1 MGRGAAAF
9 RHDVVDLGDVVVR
22 RLELTHALFH
32 EFRVEDGWT
41 TLVLVARPPG
51 PSVWNGEPNP
61 AHGIGVLLSGRDH
74 AATTPA
80 GWPVIEVDVRNETLL
95 EEVLTPGTYEWA
107 ERRGS
112 PVLEL
117 TPGAASSARS
127 SLEDH
132 VLRARVPTRA
142 RALAILRSA
151 IARSSAT
158 EIDVRDLRPDAI
170 ARSAR
175 RIIDRELPRNPPISS
190 IARELG
196 ITMRSMQRDFVR
208 AYHQTPKEY
217 MLARRLHQTRLALR
231 SAHRKMS
238 IAEVAHAFG
247 FSSPSRLAEQF
258 ARQFG
263 HSPSALERPQ
273 DPGSR

>member
-1 MGRGAAAF
+1 MEHVQVGRGAAAF

-80 GWPVIEVDVRNETLL
+80 GWSVVEVDVRNETLL

-132 VLRARVPTRA
+132 VLRAHVPTRA
-142 RALAILRSA
+142 RAGDPAQ
-151 IARSSAT
+151 
-158 EIDVRDLRPDAI
+158 
-170 ARSAR
+170 R
-175 RIIDRELPRNPPISS
+175 RR
-190 IARELG
+190 
-196 ITMRSMQRDFVR
+196 
-208 AYHQTPKEY
+208 
-217 MLARRLHQTRLALR
+217 
-231 SAHRKMS
+231 
-238 IAEVAHAFG
+238 
-247 FSSPSRLAEQF
+247 AEQCDRDRRSRSPTGRDR
-258 ARQFG
+258 AQRAADHRQRT
-263 HSPSALERPQ
+263 PP
-273 DPGSR
+273 